1 MIFFTDPQTGQARSL
16 ETLKYI
22 YKGPKK
28 AISAFLFFS
37 KEIRDTIGKD
47 LSNDE
52 FAKRSGEA
60 WKNLPDEQ
68 KRVISQSLILTLHLN
83 DIIYIYEERKNKII
97 HSVVC

>member
-37 KEIRDTIGKD
+37 KEIRDKIGKD

-68 KRVISQSLILTLHLN
+68 KRVI
-83 DIIYIYEERKNKII
+83 
-97 HSVVC
+97 